1 MESKIHYPTL
11 PDFKS
16 LLAETKTHEGKILD
30 YPRRFS
36 SKSAMQKFYETYGYV
51 ALKSAISLD
60 LLAKVRGD
68 LSTTFRT
75 YATDEKNIIDS
86 AILKL
91 NQSDKPKLHELHIAT
106 SKLSSI
112 RTVEVLLSDL
122 LKDISGLDAPIL
134 QIASG
139 YLLGIARDSRLVYN
153 FHQESN
159 YMKKFDDILNVHYP
173 LLRTS
178 TTENGT
184 MSILPGSHHYGT
196 LGYNKSRISNDSY
209 TNLVPTNIEE
219 IAATLPEFHC
229 YLELGDVVI
238 FNKDLIHRSNY
249 NGSQLCRPVG
259 VARFTQSLA
268 GDWTNRSPEEL

>member
-1 MESKIHYPTL
+1 MSLQPTL
-11 PDFKS
+11 PDFRP
-16 LLAETKTHEGKILD
+16 LLAETETRDGRIVDH
-30 YPRRFS
+30 PRSFS
-36 SKSAMQKFYETYGYV
+36 SILVMQEFYQTWGYV
-51 ALKSAISLD
+51 ALKNAISLE
-60 LLAKVRGD
+60 LLEKVRGD
-68 LSTTFRT
+68 LSTAFRT
-75 YATDEKNIIDS
+75 YATDERNLIDS
-86 AILKL
+86 AILNL

-134 QIASG
+134 QITSG
-139 YLLGIARDSRLVYN
+139 YLLGIARDERLVYD

-159 YMKKFDDILNVHYP
+159 YMKEFDDLLNVHYP

-196 LGYNKSRISNDSY
+196 LSYNKSRHSNDSY

-249 NGSQLCRPVG
+249 NGSKLCRPVG

-268 GDWTNRSPEEL
+268 GDWTRKSPEEL